1 MLLPPDASE
10 RLHDLAF
17 RFDALHSR
25 LEDLPP
31 AHTAEHLGDLRR
43 HLADAHALTDDT
55 LALLHDLHH
64 AAPTPDALTVKERG
78 AFGALSVVAARAA
91 SLSACLVDVATD
103 PLTHDERI
111 EDALDH
117 LEGCAEGCRAAAR
130 LLTGQPRSAQAPLRL
145 ASSAPTTDAGP
156 HLTPY
161 QHAALRL
168 IAQGQATLHQ
178 APFGRP
184 YLSAPGGRHIL
195 LTTYEALLRQHL
207 IARDTR
213 FPLPVGQPVTATS
226 LGRSVLAALPPP
238 PATPVP
244 GQPLRPV
251 PATHRHR
258 TGAR

>member
-25 LEDLPP
+25 LVDLPP
-31 AHTAEHLGDLRR
+31 SNAPEYLGDLRR
-43 HLADAHALTDDT
+43 HLTVAHTLTDDT
-55 LALLHDLHH
+55 LSLLHDLHH
-64 AAPTPDALTVKERG
+64 TAPDVLAVKERG
-78 AFGALSVVAARAA
+78 AFGALSIVATRAA
-91 SLSACLVDVATD
+91 SLSACLVDVATA

-130 LLTGQPRSAQAPLRL
+130 LLTGQPRSAQTPLRL
-145 ASSAPTTDAGP
+145 ASSAPATDAGP

-161 QHAALRL
+161 QHSALRL

-184 YLSAPGGRHIL
+184 YLSAPGGRQIL
-195 LTTYEALLRQHL
+195 LTTYEALLRQRL

-251 PATHRHR
+251 PAAHRHR